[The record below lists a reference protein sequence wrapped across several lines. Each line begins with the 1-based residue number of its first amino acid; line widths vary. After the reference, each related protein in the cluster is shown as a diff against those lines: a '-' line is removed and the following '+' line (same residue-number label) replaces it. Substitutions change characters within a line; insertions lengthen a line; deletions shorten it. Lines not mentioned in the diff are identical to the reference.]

1 MIKGSINQEDIIA
14 LNFYAPNN
22 RVSKYIKQNLKEE
35 QRENDKLTSRQ
46 IIVIAG
52 DPNALLFIIDKS
64 YRQKISKDIVDLD
77 NTSNQ
82 LDLIKW

>member
-1 MIKGSINQEDIIA
+1 MIKGSINQEDITT
-14 LNFYAPNN
+14 LNINAPNN
-22 RVSKYIKQNLKEE
+22 RASKYIKQNLKEE
-35 QRENDKLTSRQ
+35 QRETYKWTNRQ

-52 DPNALLFIIDKS
+52 DPNTLLSIINKS

-82 LDLIKW
+82 LDPIKW